1 MTDYAQVYS
10 DLRGRVIGLVGDLDD
25 TGLQTVAPATPEWR
39 VRDIV
44 AHLSG
49 ITADIVAGNLDGVAT
64 DGWTGKQVGDRRDW
78 PFDDVL
84 AEWEEKGKAVEAL
97 MPDFPEVVVGQ
108 MITDAATHE
117 HDVRGALGAPGARES
132 EAADIGFRW
141 GAAALDGS
149 EPLRLET
156 EVGPVS
162 VGDGEPVATVRASR
176 FELARSMTGRRSLD
190 QMRAYGW
197 DSEPRPARL
206 VLGIF
211 TPRPTPLVE

>member
-10 DLRGRVIGLVGDLDD
+10 DLRGRVVALVRDLDD
-25 TGLQTVAPATPEWR
+25 TRLHAVAPATPEWR

-49 ITADIVAGNLDGVAT
+49 ITADILAANLDGVAT
-64 DGWTGKQVGDRRDW
+64 DAWTRKQIDDRRDW

-84 AEWEEKGKAVEAL
+84 AEWEEKGKAVEAM
-97 MPDFPEVVVGQ
+97 MPSFPEVAAGQ
-108 MITDAATHE
+108 MIADAATHE

-132 EAADIGFRW
+132 EAVDIGFRW

-149 EPLRLET
+149 EPLRLDT
-156 EVGPVS
+156 EVGAVRA
-162 VGDGEPVATVRASR
+162 GDDEPVAAVRASR

-190 QMRAYGW
+190 QMRAYQW
-197 DSEPRPARL
+197 DGEPRPERL